1 MNAIHLVLGVLLDVV
16 VALQVPEGVNKTEK
30 FIYDRC
36 KNNTDAA
43 TLKKVQKTLTDFYE
57 ASKNVQNI
65 CPDKKNQLV
74 QRMED
79 FAVVIQPCFASP
91 EEKYLPTFLDEGF
104 FEFMELVCANRTFD
118 IYFSGQG
125 IDCREA
131 LEEYPPG
138 RAQIEE
144 CSRKLFQRFGD
155 EVVQFE
161 ALCRDLKSAEEC
173 FGQAIEETCPHFV
186 AYEVL
191 NSKFFQAVGKLCNSA
206 MTFGVNTVGV
216 AVLTS
221 FFSRLV

>member
-1 MNAIHLVLGVLLDVV
+1 MDVV

-65 CPDKKNQLV
+65 CPDRKNQLV
-74 QRMED
+74 QRMEH

-118 IYFSGQG
+118 S
-125 IDCREA
+125 
-131 LEEYPPG
+131 EY
-138 RAQIEE
+138 
-144 CSRKLFQRFGD
+144 
-155 EVVQFE
+155 
-161 ALCRDLKSAEEC
+161 
-173 FGQAIEETCPHFV
+173 FV
-186 AYEVL
+186 AI
-191 NSKFFQAVGKLCNSA
+191 
-206 MTFGVNTVGV
+206 
-216 AVLTS
+216 
-221 FFSRLV
+221 SRRELRLF